1 MLSPYVEQRRR
12 RRGGTIVNT
21 CLFRLYSFQYLLYAV
36 HVDTSVDIFNPF
48 PSKHSDARR
57 SQLWRLF
64 IRGQSRQI
72 SPLLRHTRSAS
83 ADMGSAPASV
93 VSLANL

>member
-21 CLFRLYSFQYLLYAV
+21 CLFRLYSFQYLLYAAR
-36 HVDTSVDIFNPF
+36 VDTSVDIFNPF

-57 SQLWRLF
+57 SQLLRLF
-64 IRGQSRQI
+64 LRGQSRQI
-72 SPLLRHTRSAS
+72 LPLLLHPRSAS
-83 ADMGSAPASV
+83 GAKGSAPPPLVNPPAP
-93 VSLANL
+93 